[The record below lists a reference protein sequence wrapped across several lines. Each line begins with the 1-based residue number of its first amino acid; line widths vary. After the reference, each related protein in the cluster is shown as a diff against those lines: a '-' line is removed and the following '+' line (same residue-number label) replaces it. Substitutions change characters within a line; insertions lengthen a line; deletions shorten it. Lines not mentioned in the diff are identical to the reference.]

1 MNKISVIVPC
11 YKVEEY
17 LPQCIDSIIGQTYK
31 NLEIILVDD
40 GSPDKCP
47 LICDEYAQKDSRIK
61 VIHKENGGLSSA
73 RNAGLDIATGDYIA
87 FVDSDD
93 WLELDM
99 YETLYNL
106 INNYNVDI
114 AVCDI
119 VKFSNDVNVKDGDDG
134 EDVLVI
140 TSPKDAF
147 MHQFYEKPCIR
158 FEVWNKLFRRE
169 IVSDIRFKEGQIYED
184 IYFDKCVFQRIN
196 RIAYIPKY
204 KYCYRINR
212 PGGTNSFF
220 KRNRFALFDELD
232 GCIELFDKNEWKDLS
247 NIYKEYAYGT
257 CLVFYQAVL
266 EIDNNTDFKNKL
278 KEKMSYYYNKI
289 DNKSLKTR
297 LQHLFFTLSPMLY
310 LKISNAKN
318 KG

>member
-11 YKVEEY
+11 YKVEDY
-17 LPQCIDSIIGQTYK
+17 LSQCLESIIGQTYK

-40 GSPDKCP
+40 GSPDRCP

-61 VIHKENGGLSSA
+61 VIHKKNGGLSSA

-99 YETLYNL
+99 YETLYNV
-106 INNYNVDI
+106 INNYCVDI

-119 VKFSNDVNVKDGDDG
+119 IKYSNGVKTKETEDG
-134 EDVLVI
+134 ENVSI
-140 TSPKDAF
+140 INSPKDAF
-147 MHQFYEKPCIR
+147 LHQFYTKPCIR

-169 IVSDIRFKEGQIYED
+169 VVSNIRFKEGQIYED
-184 IYFDKCVFQRIN
+184 IYFDRCVFQRIN
-196 RIAYIPKY
+196 KIAYIPKY
-204 KYCYRINR
+204 KYYYRINR

-232 GCIELFDKNEWKDLS
+232 GCIELFNKNEWNDLS

-257 CLVFYQAVL
+257 CLAFYQAVL
-266 EIDNNTDFKNKL
+266 GLDNNSDFKSIL
-278 KEKMSYYYNKI
+278 KDRMSYYYYKIENKTF
-289 DNKSLKTR
+289 KTR
-297 LQHLFFTLSPMLY
+297 LQHLFFSLSPMLY
-310 LKISNAKN
+310 VKISKAKN
-318 KG
+318 KD